1 MPLPDQAS
9 NAASNAVAAPTADP
23 VISGWAVF
31 STAIGHCGL
40 AWAPAGLQRVLL
52 PEADG
57 AADSLRTRLQRLHP
71 ALPEVAEPQHPA
83 SVSSAI
89 EAICALLAGAPL
101 NLLNIVLD
109 ESRVSAFHRRVYAIT
124 RRIPPGQVRTYGD
137 IADELGDRTL
147 ARAVGQ
153 ALGANP
159 FAPVVPC
166 HRVMGA
172 KGWQGGFSAPG
183 GVELKLRMLEIEGA
197 RPGGQ
202 GTLF

>member
-1 MPLPDQAS
+1 MAWG
-9 NAASNAVAAPTADP
+9 PT
-23 VISGWAVF
+23 
-31 STAIGHCGL
+31 
-40 AWAPAGLQRVLL
+40 GLQCVWL
-52 PEADG
+52 PEADRK
-57 AADSLRTRLQRLHP
+57 ADSLRIRLQRRFP
-71 ALPEVAEPQHPA
+71 TLPEVAEAQQPA
-83 SVSSAI
+83 TVRASIVAI
-89 EAICALLAGAPL
+89 RALLTGAPL
-101 NLLNIVLD
+101 DLLGIVLD
-109 ESRVSAFHRRVYAIT
+109 ESRVSTFHQRVYAIC

-137 IADELGDRTL
+137 IAEELGDRTL